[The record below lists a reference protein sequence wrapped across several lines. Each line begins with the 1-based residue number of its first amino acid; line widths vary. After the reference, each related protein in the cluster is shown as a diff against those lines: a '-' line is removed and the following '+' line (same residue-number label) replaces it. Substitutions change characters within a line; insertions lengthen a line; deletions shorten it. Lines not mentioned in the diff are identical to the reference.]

1 MIGVYFSYFTLLTSG
16 NAGQYLNNIFQPYF
30 LFHLLNTF
38 LWCLFLIVGYVKTTS
53 VEIDFNTLK
62 NRKAQQAYDPE
73 VYDDID
79 VASSDNRYQN
89 L

>member
-1 MIGVYFSYFTLLTSG
+1 M
-16 NAGQYLNNIFQPYF
+16 
-30 LFHLLNTF
+30 
-38 LWCLFLIVGYVKTTS
+38 KTTS

-79 VASSDNRYQN
+79 VASSDNRYQKSLIIQSDSQKSCKN
-89 L
+89 GDKDK